1 MQTDTPINHDR
12 AAHCATADAAHGDVC
27 SCRLLCAAA
36 RASGDAV
43 TFSYCARFLSRRWSL
58 RCDHGG
64 AAVTTWTPA
73 WHTAEPLTGADAIL
87 LSNA

>member
-1 MQTDTPINHDR
+1 MQTEAPIKEFRD
-12 AAHCATADAAHGDVC
+12 AHCATADAEHGDVC

-36 RASGDAV
+36 HASGNAV

-64 AAVTTWTPA
+64 AAVTTWTPEWRA
-73 WHTAEPLTGADAIL
+73 AEPLTGADAIL